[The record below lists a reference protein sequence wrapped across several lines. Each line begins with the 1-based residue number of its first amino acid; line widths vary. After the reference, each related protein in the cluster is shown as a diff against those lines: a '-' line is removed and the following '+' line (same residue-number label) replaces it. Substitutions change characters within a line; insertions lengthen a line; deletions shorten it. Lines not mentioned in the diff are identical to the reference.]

1 MNLFDEG
8 TDRLCP
14 TSAGLHDQLARILEH
29 ETYSRLLAELS
40 VPRSPLQRLLLR
52 HPDDLFPKLDPED
65 AVIPEEFSISIPLLH
80 WDSTLL
86 ASDDARM
93 RPSIA
98 DFWDEEGSDDEGEEE
113 EAEDLSD
120 PGTMEE
126 LMLLQGLRLLQSNPH
141 LLQLVQEQETLT
153 ISQVRKALGR
163 GGLDLEPL
171 EDEALTL
178 MGGIAEQEG
187 LGMIRTLLRRS
198 DTDTE
203 SVYEIKKM
211 VSEAYRFIRDLIV
224 DLPKLAGELHRFLPV
239 IAQKGAPFLQQHN
252 AFVRWVYGTTSSDYL
267 EALNALWELDLL
279 PAMIVTLSCGT
290 CKDDE
295 DQPVCQ
301 VLSSDL
307 SPNDLGMKPA
317 CSWCGGPLHVQGF
330 YGLDKWVHT
339 WIASQDRLL
348 AYVVAYLLETEG
360 IPWRS
365 RIQTPKSEHD
375 FHATTLSGDHLIEC
389 KVFRCSAP
397 INEDRGLQR
406 KVRDAISQLIAH
418 AAEMQTT
425 SATLVCYP
433 CPFPEKTMDQ
443 WIAEGLKRNDTLDTA
458 TEVRVVGIDDL
469 PGVLKGLSDKTVKSQ
484 P

>member
-8 TDRLCP
+8 KDRLHP
-14 TSAGLHDQLARILEH
+14 TSASLHDQLARILEH

-52 HPDDLFPKLDPED
+52 HPDDLFPELDPED
-65 AVIPEEFSISIPLLH
+65 GVIPEEFSISIPLLH
-80 WDSTLL
+80 WDSTLQS
-86 ASDDARM
+86 SDDTRR
-93 RPSIA
+93 RPSIV
-98 DFWDEEGSDDEGEEE
+98 DFWDEEGSDAEGDEEE
-113 EAEDLSD
+113 EDEAEDLSD

-126 LMLLQGLRLLQSNPH
+126 LMLLQGLRVLQSNPH

-187 LGMIRTLLRRS
+187 LGIVRTLLRRS

-203 SVYEIKKM
+203 SVYEVKKM
-211 VSEAYRFIRDLIV
+211 VSEGYKYIRDLIV
-224 DLPKLAGELHRFLPV
+224 DLPKLAGELHRFLPF

-279 PAMIVTLSCGT
+279 PTMIVTLACGT

-307 SPNDLGMKPA
+307 PPNDLGMKPV
-317 CSWCGGPLHVQGF
+317 CSWCGGPLHAQGF
-330 YGLDKWVHT
+330 YGLDKWVHR
-339 WIASQDRLL
+339 WIGSRDRLL
-348 AYVVAYLLETEG
+348 AYVVGYLLETEG
-360 IPWRS
+360 IVWRS
-365 RIQTPKSEHD
+365 HVQTPMSEHD
-375 FHATTLSGDHLIEC
+375 FHLTTSSGEHLMEC

-397 INEDRGLQR
+397 IKEDQGMKR
-406 KVRDAISQLIAH
+406 KVRSAIFQLIAH
-418 AAEMQTT
+418 SAEMQVA

-433 CPFPEKTMDQ
+433 CPFPKKTVNQ
-443 WIAEGLKRNDTLDTA
+443 WITFELKRKDVPETTA
-458 TEVRVVGIDDL
+458 KVRVIGIDDL
-469 PGVLKGLSDKTVKSQ
+469 PGFLKGIR
-484 P
+484 